1 MGVMTN
7 QINIVYRQQRT
18 YGTARRTID
27 FTVALAA
34 LFIAAPIL
42 IAAALAIVLEDG
54 GPVLF
59 KQRRIGRFGR
69 PFTIYKLRTM
79 RTSSCGDAYK
89 PEAGADPRITR
100 VGRILRKLSIDELPQ
115 FANVVLGDMA
125 VVGPRPEMPF
135 IVRRY
140 ERWQHLRSL
149 APPGITGLWQTT
161 VRSTVPL
168 HRPEA
173 TLIDLDYVRRAS
185 TTFDLTL
192 VARTFTALLIRRGAF

>member
-1 MGVMTN
+1 MTN
-7 QINIVYRQQRT
+7 DINIIYRQQRS
-18 YGTARRTID
+18 YGTARRTVD
-27 FTVALAA
+27 VAVALVALALA
-34 LFIAAPIL
+34 SPVLA
-42 IAAALAIVLEDG
+42 AAALAIKIEDG
-54 GPVLF
+54 GPILF

-79 RTSSCGDAYK
+79 RKALCGDAYK
-89 PEAGADPRITR
+89 PQAGADPRITR
-100 VGRILRKLSIDELPQ
+100 VGRVLRKLSIDELPQ
-115 FANVVLGDMA
+115 FANVVRGEMA

-135 IVRRY
+135 IVKRY

-168 HRPEA
+168 DRPEA

-185 TTFDLTL
+185 TTFDLAL

>member
-1 MGVMTN
+1 MTN
-7 QINIVYRQQRT
+7 DINLIYRQQRT
-18 YGTARRTID
+18 YGTARRAID
-27 FTVALAA
+27 FAVALAA
-34 LFIAAPIL
+34 LVIAAPVL
-42 IAAALAIVLEDG
+42 AAAALAIIIEDG
-54 GPVLF
+54 GPILF

-79 RTSSCGDAYK
+79 RTAACGDAYK
-89 PEAGADPRITR
+89 PEAGVDPRITR
-100 VGRILRKLSIDELPQ
+100 VGRVLRKLSIDELPQ
-115 FANVVLGDMA
+115 FANVVRGDMA

-185 TTFDLTL
+185 TTFDLAL
-192 VARTFTALLIRRGAF
+192 VAQTFAALLIRRGAF

>member
-1 MGVMTN
+1 MTN
-7 QINIVYRQQRT
+7 DLQLVYRQHQT
-18 YGTARRTID
+18 YGAARRAVDVGVAIA
-27 FTVALAA
+27 ALA
-34 LFIAAPIL
+34 ISAPVL
-42 IAAALAIVLEDG
+42 LAAAAAIVLEDG
-54 GPVLF
+54 FPIVF

-79 RTSSCGDAYK
+79 RKTACADAYK
-89 PEAGADPRITR
+89 PGDGADPRITR
-100 VGRILRKLSIDELPQ
+100 TGRILRKLSIDELPQ
-115 FANVVLGDMA
+115 FVNVVRGEMA

-135 IVRRY
+135 IVKRY

-168 HRPEA
+168 DRPEA

-185 TTFDLTL
+185 LPYDLAL
-192 VARTFTALLIRRGAF
+192 VARTFSSLIIRRGAF

>member
-1 MGVMTN
+1 MTN
-7 QINIVYRQQRT
+7 DLQLVYRQRPT
-18 YGTARRTID
+18 YGAARRAID
-27 FTVALAA
+27 VGVA
-34 LFIAAPIL
+34 I
-42 IAAALAIVLEDG
+42 AALAISAPVLLAAAAAIVMEDG
-54 GPVLF
+54 FPIVF

-79 RTSSCGDAYK
+79 RKTACADAYK
-89 PEAGADPRITR
+89 PGDGADPRITR
-100 VGRILRKLSIDELPQ
+100 TGRILRKLSIDELPQ
-115 FANVVLGDMA
+115 FVNVVRGEMA

-135 IVRRY
+135 IVKRY

-168 HRPEA
+168 DRPEA

-185 TTFDLTL
+185 LPYDLAL
-192 VARTFTALLIRRGAF
+192 VARTFSSLIIRRGAF